1 LQAFFQEFY
10 MHSLLRC
17 TGNGLRCFNRGMA
30 ILSAFLIAVAT
41 IALVYE
47 VVTRYFLTVANDW
60 IIEFCIYLLIA
71 ATFLSAAY
79 TQSERGHVGIEV
91 LEEIMSAKW
100 NRIRLLLGDILSVAV
115 IAFIANNAWHYCWDA
130 YQQGWT
136 TDSTWAP
143 PLWIPYLMMA
153 FGLTTLALQ
162 IVVQILETLTL
173 PISESSENG
182 QPKNLLGA

>member
-1 LQAFFQEFY
+1 

-17 TGNGLRCFNRGMA
+17 FGNGLRYFNRSMA
-30 ILSAFLIAVAT
+30 IISAMLIVVAT
-41 IALVYE
+41 LALVYE

-60 IIEFCIYLLIA
+60 VIEFCIYLLIA

-100 NRIRLLLGDILSVAV
+100 NRIRLLLGDMLSVVV
-115 IAFIANNAWHYCWDA
+115 IVFIANNAWHYCLEA
-130 YQQGWT
+130 YQQNWT

-162 IVVQILETLTL
+162 IIVQIIETLTL
-173 PISESSENG
+173 HVPDQE
-182 QPKNLLGA
+182 QKKNLLGA